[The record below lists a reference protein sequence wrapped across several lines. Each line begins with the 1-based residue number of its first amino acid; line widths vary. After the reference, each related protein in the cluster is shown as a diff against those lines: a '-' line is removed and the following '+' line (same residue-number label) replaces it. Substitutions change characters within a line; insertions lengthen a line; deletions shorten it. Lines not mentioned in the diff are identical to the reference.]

1 MANTIITKNSAT
13 TTAVPT
19 AGQLVQGELAV
30 NVTDKRLF
38 TENSGGTVV
47 ELGTNP
53 SSVTLSSGT
62 ANGVTYLNGSKV
74 LTSGSALTFDG
85 TKLTVKGGNAGQF
98 VLDNANE
105 QYVQAL
111 FQRNGTVNTGADLLF
126 DGTAST
132 FAIRTLAVAPIV
144 FSVSATAG
152 NPVEGMRL
160 TSTGLGIGTTTI
172 QNSSS
177 GRGNITLGG
186 SSSAIFNL
194 SVASA
199 NSGSIYHTGS
209 EMWFHNRA
217 NGPALFF
224 TNDTERMRIDSAG
237 NVGIGTSAPNNGKVE
252 IQNSATTPGLWVQ
265 TGGTS
270 SSYTIAEFRTGAN
283 APTLVV
289 KGDNKVGVGTTSPVA
304 NLSVAGGASNASDL
318 ATAYSLAA
326 FNIQPKSTS
335 GYSLQFGSGP
345 SDLPY
350 IQMSAGGAASGN
362 LLIQPYGGNVG
373 VGSTSTS
380 LGRVVIKTPNS
391 GASGDQVGIAILGRD
406 TYNDTVVNYMN
417 AAGSSTQIQEIFSSN
432 GTYQFV
438 SSGSERFRIDSAG
451 NVGIGT
457 SSMTRFFNLYDTTA
471 NAQTAYFKST
481 NASGGA
487 GLIAYNNT
495 GQAAT
500 FQLNGSSN
508 TAYGGANSVNIGSLT
523 NNPVVFIVNNT
534 ERVRIDS
541 GGGVRINNTANA
553 TFAAQLNTQFT
564 TAQNCGLYL
573 KVTNTS
579 SSQSM
584 IIFGN
589 TTGDGVGSITT
600 NGSSTSYN
608 TSSDYRLKEG
618 WVAVADAST
627 RVNALKPINFAW
639 IANGAR
645 VDGFLAHELAG
656 VVPEAVT
663 GEKDA
668 VDAEGNP
675 VYQGIDQSK
684 LVPLLTAALQEALA
698 EINALKARLDAAN
711 I

>member
-13 TTAVPT
+13 ATAAPT

-53 SSVTLSSGT
+53 SQ
-62 ANGVTYLNGSKV
+62 LNF
-74 LTSGSALTFDG
+74 A
-85 TKLTVKGGNAGQF
+85 
-98 VLDNANE
+98 DNAKANFGAGSDLQIYHDGAKSVIE
-105 QYVQAL
+105 DQ
-111 FQRNGTVNTGADLLF
+111 GTGNLV
-126 DGTAST
+126 
-132 FAIRTLAVAPIV
+132 IRGSSQLIL
-144 FSVSATAG
+144 
-152 NPVEGMRL
+152 E
-160 TSTGLGIGTTTI
+160 
-172 QNSSS
+172 SSS
-177 GRGNITLGG
+177 GANYLLANDGSDVKLYYNTSVKFATIDTGIDVTGDVVASGDISANGGDVDITGAQPRINLHENDTTDLDVTLRLNAGDFIIETRSDAGTALGDRIRAASNGDISFFEDTGTTAKMVWDASDESLLLSKSGGLGLQVGANDG
-186 SSSAIFNL
+186 SLAGAEFRYSTIPAYITS
-194 SVASA
+194 SVASGPITGHA
-199 NSGSIYHTGS
+199 TFSLNQYDNTEGTADSWSSRSNGAYNSAAVQLISTTGGSAI
-209 EMWFHNRA
+209 R
-217 NGPALFF
+217 FF
-224 TNDTERMRIDSAG
+224 TEANEAGIDQKMVITSAG
-237 NVGIGTSAPNNGKVE
+237 NVGIGTASPKTTLTVQNGGVTGLSETTFAWQHYQQAASA
-252 IQNSATTPGLWVQ
+252 
-265 TGGTS
+265 
-270 SSYTIAEFRTGAN
+270 YT
-283 APTLVV
+283 
-289 KGDNKVGVGTTSPVA
+289 
-304 NLSVAGGASNASDL
+304 
-318 ATAYSLAA
+318 ATA
-326 FNIQPKSTS
+326 IQS
-335 GYSLQFGSGP
+335 
-345 SDLPY
+345 
-350 IQMSAGGAASGN
+350 
-362 LLIQPYGGNVG
+362 
-373 VGSTSTS
+373 
-380 LGRVVIKTPNS
+380 VIS
-391 GASGDQVGIAILGRD
+391 GASASLTFSTAANWTNG
-406 TYNDTVVNYMN
+406 N
-417 AAGSSTQIQEIFSSN
+417 ATEHMRITSAGS
-432 GTYQFV
+432 
-438 SSGSERFRIDSAG
+438 
-451 NVGIGT
+451 VGIGT